1 MHETVLVPAVEL
13 IEVPILV
20 EVTRDIPVYAKTEVV
35 QVVEEVIELGDTIE
49 RRVILPQ
56 MRKSEL
62 PQVKT
67 II

>member
-62 PQVKT
+62 P
-67 II
+67 

>member
-1 MHETVLVPAVEL
+1 MLVPAVEL

-20 EVTRDIPVYAKTEVV
+20 EVTRDIPVYAQTEVV

-62 PQVKT
+62 P
-67 II
+67 

>member
-1 MHETVLVPAVEL
+1 MLVPAVEL

-62 PQVKT
+62 P
-67 II
+67 